1 MKTLLHSKT
10 RLGNYFQM
18 NQLHGIFLFLA
29 SLLLAALAVLVL
41 VSSTK

>member
-1 MKTLLHSKT
+1 MKTLLHSKPH
-10 RLGNYFQM
+10 LGGYFHM
-18 NQLHGIFLFLA
+18 TQLHGIFLFIT